1 MVAMKNL
8 TITVDD
14 NVLEWARIEAARRG
28 SSVSRMVGDFL
39 GEMQRRED
47 AYERAYLA
55 WRTDER
61 TWRSTGDDAQVTAMS
76 PEAPRSVSLARSN
89 AATVPNQPSPT
100 LATDALVFVDTSVLV
115 AAEDTSAGA
124 LYTQVLNRL
133 DHLWRE
139 RTGRVSTQGL
149 TEFYE
154 SVTGRAQ
161 HPLPQGDARAAIR
174 RYNSWTPWQ
183 NDAATLETAWALQAR
198 HTLAWGDCLAL
209 AAAQHSGCAAL
220 LSLHLPEGE
229 QYGGVQVA
237 HPCSVHFAAA

>member
-1 MVAMKNL
+1 MKNL

-14 NVLEWARIEAARRG
+14 SVLEWARIEAARRG
-28 SSVSRMVGDFL
+28 ASVSRMVGDFMA
-39 GEMQRRED
+39 EMQRRED

-61 TWRSTGDDAQVTAMS
+61 SWRAQSAAPAEPAAAVATA
-76 PEAPRSVSLARSN
+76 APAPLPHD
-89 AATVPNQPSPT
+89 ATV
-100 LATDALVFVDTSVLV
+100 LVDTGVLV
-115 AAEDTSAGA
+115 LAEDTSAGHGHLQTLA
-124 LYTQVLNRL
+124 CL

-149 TEFYE
+149 SEFYE
-154 SVTGRAQ
+154 SVTGHADR
-161 HPLPQGDARAAIR
+161 PMPQGDARAAIR

-198 HTLAWGDCLAL
+198 HTLAWSDCLAL

-220 LSLHLPEGE
+220 LSLHLPGGA
-229 QYGGVQVA
+229 QYGGVQVV
-237 HPCSVHFAAA
+237 HPHSLRFAD

>member
-1 MVAMKNL
+1 MKNL

-14 NVLEWARIEAARRG
+14 SVLEWARIEAARRG
-28 SSVSRMVGDFL
+28 ASVSRMVGDFMA
-39 GEMQRRED
+39 EMQRRED

-61 TWRSTGDDAQVTAMS
+61 SWRAHSAPTAVPAAAVATAAPAPLPRDAT
-76 PEAPRSVSLARSN
+76 
-89 AATVPNQPSPT
+89 
-100 LATDALVFVDTSVLV
+100 VFVDTSVLV
-115 AAEDTSAGA
+115 LAEDTSAGDGHLQILA
-124 LYTQVLNRL
+124 CL

-149 TEFYE
+149 GEFYE
-154 SVTGRAQ
+154 SVTGHADN
-161 HPLPQGDARAAIR
+161 PMPQGDARAAIR

-198 HTLAWGDCLAL
+198 HALSWGDCLAL

-220 LSLHLPEGE
+220 LSLHLPGGA
-229 QYGGVQVA
+229 QYGGVQVV
-237 HPCSVHFAAA
+237 HPPCLRFAD